1 MEEKGSIIK
10 SLIEINPLILFFIVN
25 AKYGIIVATKIF
37 VITTLIAL
45 VVSYLHLK
53 KFSAPLLITSFL
65 VLIFGGLTIFFKD
78 PTFIKLKPT
87 IVYLLFSSFLF
98 LGLILKKNFLK
109 IYLSNLIKLN
119 NIGWDILTKRWSLFF
134 LAMAILN
141 EIIWRN
147 FSTDF
152 WVSFKVFGFLPLT
165 IIFMMLQNGLMKK
178 YSIKNDFFR
187 NDNYRQSQRY
197 LGLRLHLRPKDL
209 HLKYDQI
216 LMK

>member
-1 MEEKGSIIK
+1 MEEKKSIIK
-10 SLIEINPLILFFIVN
+10 SIIEVIPLILFFIAN

-53 KFSAPLLITSFL
+53 KVSTPLLITSFL

-98 LGLILKKNFLK
+98 LGLKLKKNFLK
-109 IYLSNLIKLN
+109 IYLSSLIKLN
-119 NIGWDILTKRWSLFF
+119 NLGWDILTKRSSLFF
-134 LAMAILN
+134 FTMAVLN

-178 YSIKNDFFR
+178 YSIK
-187 NDNYRQSQRY
+187 
-197 LGLRLHLRPKDL
+197 
-209 HLKYDQI
+209 
-216 LMK
+216 

>member
-1 MEEKGSIIK
+1 MKLIK
-10 SLIEINPLILFFIVN
+10 SLIEIIPLILFFIAN

-53 KFSAPLLITSFL
+53 KVSTPLLITSFL

-98 LGLILKKNFLK
+98 LGLKLKKNFLK
-109 IYLSNLIKLN
+109 IYLSSLIKLN
-119 NIGWDILTKRWSLFF
+119 NLGWDILTKRWSLFF
-134 LAMAILN
+134 FTMAILN

-178 YSIKNDFFR
+178 YSIK
-187 NDNYRQSQRY
+187 
-197 LGLRLHLRPKDL
+197 
-209 HLKYDQI
+209 
-216 LMK
+216 

>member
-1 MEEKGSIIK
+1 MEKKGSLIK
-10 SLIEINPLILFFIVN
+10 SLTEIIPLILFFITN

-45 VVSYLHLK
+45 VFSYLHLK
-53 KFSAPLLITSFL
+53 KISTPLLITSGL

-98 LGLILKKNFLK
+98 LGLILKKNFFK
-109 IYLSNLIKLN
+109 IYLSNIIKLN
-119 NIGWDILTKRWSLFF
+119 DVGWNILTKRWGIFF
-134 LAMAILN
+134 IAMAILN

-147 FSTDF
+147 FSTDA

-165 IIFMMLQNGLMKK
+165 IIFTLLQQSLIKK
-178 YSIKNDFFR
+178 CSIK
-187 NDNYRQSQRY
+187 
-197 LGLRLHLRPKDL
+197 
-209 HLKYDQI
+209 
-216 LMK
+216 

>member
-1 MEEKGSIIK
+1 MEEKKSIIK
-10 SLIEINPLILFFIVN
+10 SLIEVIPLILFFIAN

-53 KFSAPLLITSFL
+53 KVSTPLLITSFL

-98 LGLILKKNFLK
+98 LGLKLKKNFLK
-109 IYLSNLIKLN
+109 IYLSSLIKLN
-119 NIGWDILTKRWSLFF
+119 NLGWDILTKRWSLFF
-134 LAMAILN
+134 FTMAILN

-147 FSTDF
+147 FSTDV
-152 WVSFKVFGFLPLT
+152 WVSFKVFGFLPIT

-178 YSIKNDFFR
+178 YSIK
-187 NDNYRQSQRY
+187 
-197 LGLRLHLRPKDL
+197 
-209 HLKYDQI
+209 
-216 LMK
+216 

>member
-1 MEEKGSIIK
+1 MEEKKSIIK
-10 SLIEINPLILFFIVN
+10 SLIEVIPLILFFIAN

-53 KFSAPLLITSFL
+53 KVSTPLLITSFL

-87 IVYLLFSSFLF
+87 IVYILFSTFLF
-98 LGLILKKNFLK
+98 LGLAIKKNFLK
-109 IYLSNLIKLN
+109 IYLSSLIKLN
-119 NIGWDILTKRWSLFF
+119 NIGWNILTKRWAFF
-134 LAMAILN
+134 FVAMAMLN

-165 IIFMMLQNGLMKK
+165 IVFTMLQQKLIKEN
-178 YSIKNDFFR
+178 SIK
-187 NDNYRQSQRY
+187 
-197 LGLRLHLRPKDL
+197 
-209 HLKYDQI
+209 
-216 LMK
+216 

>member
-1 MEEKGSIIK
+1 MKEKNSLIK
-10 SLIEINPLILFFIVN
+10 SLIEIIPLILFFIAN

-45 VVSYLHLK
+45 IASYLYLK
-53 KFSAPLLITSFL
+53 KISTPLLITSFL

-98 LGLILKKNFLK
+98 LGLKLKKNFLK
-109 IYLSNLIKLN
+109 IYLSSLIKLN
-119 NIGWDILTKRWSLFF
+119 NLGWDILTKRWSLFF
-134 LAMAILN
+134 FTMAILN

-178 YSIKNDFFR
+178 HSIK
-187 NDNYRQSQRY
+187 
-197 LGLRLHLRPKDL
+197 
-209 HLKYDQI
+209 
-216 LMK
+216 

>member
-1 MEEKGSIIK
+1 MKEKNSLIK
-10 SLIEINPLILFFIVN
+10 SLIEIIPLILFFIAN

-53 KFSAPLLITSFL
+53 KVSTPLLITSFL

-98 LGLILKKNFLK
+98 LGLKLKKNFLK
-109 IYLSNLIKLN
+109 IYLSSLIKLN
-119 NIGWDILTKRWSLFF
+119 NLGWDILTKRWSFF
-134 LAMAILN
+134 FFTMAILN

-165 IIFMMLQNGLMKK
+165 IIFKMLQNGLMKK
-178 YSIKNDFFR
+178 YSIK
-187 NDNYRQSQRY
+187 
-197 LGLRLHLRPKDL
+197 
-209 HLKYDQI
+209 
-216 LMK
+216 

>member
-10 SLIEINPLILFFIVN
+10 SLIEIIPLILFFIVN

-165 IIFMMLQNGLMKK
+165 IIFMMLQNSLMKK
-178 YSIKNDFFR
+178 YSIK
-187 NDNYRQSQRY
+187 
-197 LGLRLHLRPKDL
+197 
-209 HLKYDQI
+209 
-216 LMK
+216 

>member
-10 SLIEINPLILFFIVN
+10 SLIEIIPLILFFIVN

-178 YSIKNDFFR
+178 YSIK
-187 NDNYRQSQRY
+187 
-197 LGLRLHLRPKDL
+197 
-209 HLKYDQI
+209 
-216 LMK
+216 

>member
-10 SLIEINPLILFFIVN
+10 SLIEIIPLILFFIAN

-37 VITTLIAL
+37 VITTIIAL

-53 KFSAPLLITSFL
+53 KVSTPLLITSFL

-98 LGLILKKNFLK
+98 LGLKLKKNFLK
-109 IYLSNLIKLN
+109 IYLSSLIKLN
-119 NIGWDILTKRWSLFF
+119 NLGWDILTKRWSLFF
-134 LAMAILN
+134 FTMAILN

-152 WVSFKVFGFLPLT
+152 WVSFKVFGFLPIT
-165 IIFMMLQNGLMKK
+165 IIFTILQNGLMKK
-178 YSIKNDFFR
+178 HSIK
-187 NDNYRQSQRY
+187 
-197 LGLRLHLRPKDL
+197 
-209 HLKYDQI
+209 
-216 LMK
+216 